1 MGGRKTTQTRAR
13 IPKEKGERIAG
24 DMVSPPWAGLEGNL
38 PRDQGPSAQPPRLL
52 TDLHWPWRGLLACPT
67 LRCRGL
73 GGGVE
78 IWRGPSG
85 PVALERRASVF
96 SGMLQPIAGR
106 TLDGENPARL
116 DEGATGLRV
125 RDLLP
130 AVGVS
135 RAVYC
140 SWLVCTAD

>member
-1 MGGRKTTQTRAR
+1 MGRFG
-13 IPKEKGERIAG
+13 GEFA
-24 DMVSPPWAGLEGNL
+24 
-38 PRDQGPSAQPPRLL
+38 QGSGSFSTASQAAHR
-52 TDLHWPWRGLLACPT
+52 PT
-67 LRCRGL
+67 LAVEGALGL
-73 GGGVE
+73 SHLEMSGAGGGVCVE